1 MNKENGKI
9 FVIAIVAA
17 IIVGYFLVRGK
28 IPVVNSPALT
38 TATGS

>member
-9 FVIAIVAA
+9 LIIAIVAA
-17 IIVGYFLVRGK
+17 LIVGYFLVRGK
-28 IPVVNSPALT
+28 IPVVNAAPA